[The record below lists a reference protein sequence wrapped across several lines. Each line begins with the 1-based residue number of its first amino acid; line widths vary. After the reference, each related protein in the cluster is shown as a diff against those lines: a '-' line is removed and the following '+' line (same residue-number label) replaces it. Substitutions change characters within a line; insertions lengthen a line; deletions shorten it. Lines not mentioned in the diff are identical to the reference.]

1 MRLRGYLSV
10 LLACS
15 AAAAPIAWSGHAFAE
30 LTDDEA
36 TAIFNEGLTRFD
48 AGDPQGAAASWERVL
63 AEGPPA
69 RRWRVLY
76 NLGLAYEAAG
86 DRPRAVERFE
96 AFVRRVGEQ
105 PGQQPPEIEARRQ
118 DAVERANAIRPKLG
132 RLRITRAI
140 SGERVSVRVGDLPP
154 RDAPIEQYLEPGA
167 YSLEMG
173 EGPRAVKATVEL
185 GAGETEELAARLLPA
200 PEMPPPI
207 APPPPPAA
215 RDPLVHPGVLIGG
228 AVLTAASVAL
238 PVGLFFHAKSLRAD
252 AEAIPRVFPEYQP
265 AADKYEDF
273 RTGYMV
279 SWALPSV
286 LGAGTLSL
294 LVATVVDSQQAPKT
308 AVSIGPLSAS
318 VSIELE

>member
-1 MRLRGYLSV
+1 MKPARSV
-10 LLACS
+10 VLAWL
-15 AAAAPIAWSGHAFAE
+15 AAATLTAWSHRAWAE

-36 TAIFNEGLTRFD
+36 TAVFNEGLANFD
-48 AGDPQGAAASWERVL
+48 AGDPGAAAESWERVL

-69 RRWRVLY
+69 RSWRVLY

-86 DRPRAVERFE
+86 NRPRAVERFE

-118 DAVERANAIRPKLG
+118 DAVDRANAIRPKLG
-132 RLRITRAI
+132 HLRITRAI
-140 SGERVSVRVGDLPP
+140 SGERVSIRIGDLAP
-154 RDAPIEQYLEPGA
+154 RDAPIEQYLEPGT
-167 YSLEMG
+167 YPLEMG
-173 EGPRAVKATVEL
+173 EGARAVKTSVEL
-185 GAGETEELAARLLPA
+185 AAGETEELAARLLPA
-200 PEMPPPI
+200 PAMPPPLL
-207 APPPPPAA
+207 PPQTTP

-252 AEAIPRVFPEYQP
+252 AEAIPRVLPAYQP

-286 LGAGTLSL
+286 LGAATLSL
-294 LVATVVDSQQAPKT
+294 LIATVVDSQQAPKT

-318 VSIELE
+318 VNIELE